1 MGGERSGGLGD
12 FKGTAVRRDVPLLVP
27 GARDEDRYYGDEATG
42 RLYDEVAP
50 SVVHIYSKRN
60 PSQFGPSQGTGS
72 GYFVDN
78 EGRIM
83 TDAHVVH
90 DSKELWVTTKDGKQY
105 RGQIEKVDDIQ
116 DLAVVKLIGV
126 KPGQYKPLESASSL
140 SLQDMQSIYA
150 FGHPHGSR
158 STFVSPGSFL
168 RKTSMLDVLA
178 RQAGID
184 EVADLM
190 RPEHYPKKDDFYD
203 FRDNLTAPVISGRMR
218 LEGGNSGGPIVDQ
231 SGKVVGIARE
241 VEMQDH
247 SSSFY
252 SPVESADSLLRNPR
266 TKFAFHYGYEPEA
279 WAKDY
284 TSMWKDNTA
293 QAAGLTA
300 LAGGAGYLGI
310 RMANKLGPRVLPAMT
325 GVYFGLNAIDD
336 FDLYKTSTNKAD
348 AAKFGIATLADVTA
362 VGGSIAALF
371 PQSRTVGLI
380 AMGVGAGAR
389 FASDFIPNNYVMTG
403 TTRDDGS
410 SRAPFSRAIFLEEM
424 RRLDVPQGYNRG
436 FERPYRPDS
445 TKPDLTKPDYN
456 NPPKSFDYD
465 WQYPR
470 QADPR
475 QSDQPLSNPYNK
487 HYEGQYKS
495 PYLNNPSGMPKLE
508 RSPLLEQ
515 ELVPKEK

>member
-12 FKGTAVRRDVPLLVP
+12 NGTSVRRDVPLLVP
-27 GARDEDRYYGDEATG
+27 GAREGDRYYADEATG
-42 RLYDEVAP
+42 RLFDEVSP
-50 SVVHIYSKRN
+50 SVVHIFSKRN
-60 PSQFGPSQGTGS
+60 PSEFGPSQGTGS

-90 DSKELWVTTKDGKQY
+90 DSKELWITTKDGKQY
-105 RGQIEKVDDIQ
+105 RGEIEKLDDIQ

-126 KPGQYKPLESASSL
+126 KPGQYKPLESASSF
-140 SLQDMQSIYA
+140 SLMDGQPLYA

-168 RKTSMLDVLA
+168 GKTSMLDVLV
-178 RQAGID
+178 RQAGMD
-184 EVADLM
+184 EVTDLM
-190 RPEHYPKKDDFYD
+190 RPENYPKKDDYYD
-203 FRDNLTAPVISGRMR
+203 FRDNLQAPVVSGRMR

-241 VEMQDH
+241 VEMSDH

-252 SPVESADSLLRNPR
+252 SPVEKADSLLRNPR
-266 TKFAFHYGYEPEA
+266 AKFAFHYGYEPEA

-310 RMANKLGPRVLPAMT
+310 RMANRLGPRVLPAMT
-325 GVYFGLNAIDD
+325 GVYFGLNMIDD
-336 FDLYKTSTNKAD
+336 FDMFKTSTNKAD
-348 AAKFGIATLADVTA
+348 AVKFGVSTLADATA

-403 TTRDDGS
+403 TTRDDGAQ
-410 SRAPFSRAIFLEEM
+410 RAPFNRMIFLEEIKRFDAQQGM
-424 RRLDVPQGYNRG
+424 RYNNKS
-436 FERPYRPDS
+436 YS
-445 TKPDLTKPDYN
+445 KPDYN
-456 NPPKSFDYD
+456 NPPPKFDYD
-465 WQYPR
+465 SQYPR
-470 QADPR
+470 Q
-475 QSDQPLSNPYNK
+475 SNPYNNYYDRGK
-487 HYEGQYKS
+487 GNEGLYKS

-508 RSPLLEQ
+508 RSPLLDQ
-515 ELVPKEK
+515 ELIPQQK